1 MNSESKLIKQAIKAT
16 EASGELSKPS
26 KPATTKLDPK
36 GPAKKTSG
44 KFGNSDSMKGSVK
57 GGGRNT
63 DNVNSNNGW
72 STRKPK

>member
-1 MNSESKLIKQAIKAT
+1 MNESNRIKQAIKST

-36 GPAKKTSG
+36 GAAKKTPG
-44 KFGNSDSMKGSVK
+44 KFGNSDSLKGSVK

-63 DNVNSNNGW
+63 DNVNSTNGW
-72 STRKPK
+72 NTKKTK